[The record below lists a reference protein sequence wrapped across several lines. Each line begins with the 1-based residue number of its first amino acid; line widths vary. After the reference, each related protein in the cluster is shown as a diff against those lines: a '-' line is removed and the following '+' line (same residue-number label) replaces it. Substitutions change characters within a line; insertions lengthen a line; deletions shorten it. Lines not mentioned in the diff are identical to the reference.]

1 MREMGLTDEG
11 ESVCGVRDGLD
22 RWRER
27 ERERDVDGCWLQESA
42 SSMCA
47 VCKPVVEMWCPLK
60 CGGGVCAQCV
70 CAVCSVQCAVC
81 SVQCAVCSVQCA
93 VCSVQ

>member
-22 RWRER
+22 RWRRGER

-47 VCKPVVEMWCPLK
+47 VCKPVVQVWCPLK

-81 SVQCAVCSVQCA
+81 SVQ
-93 VCSVQ
+93 